1 MGERDGLADNSAGS
15 CATPQEIAFEMTD
28 LPKLHGPNEGYVA
41 ELYER
46 YLADPSAVDAEARSL
61 FVGGWT
67 PTAPASS
74 GSPSNAVEIDTI
86 VRAARVIR
94 LVRELGHMDAHLDPL
109 GSAPA
114 GDPELAL
121 SYHGLTEADLASLP
135 ASVVGGPLAEGE
147 SSALDAYKKLRGA
160 YCGSV
165 GYEDDHIHV
174 PAERAWLREAAESRR
189 FLTGITDDDRKWLL
203 KRLTKVDTF
212 EQFLHKSAPFQGQKR
227 FSIEG
232 LDILVPMLDGIVRDA
247 ASAGTRAVMIGMA
260 HRGRLNVLAHTLG
273 KPYALMLSEFPV
285 DQKAAEP
292 LASVSG
298 GGSHG
303 YTGDVKYH
311 KGWTSLAEEAGQGVQ
326 ISLAPNPS
334 HLEFVNPVVVGG
346 ARAAQDRRDAVGAPA
361 QDDSASLAI
370 LIHGDAAFPGQGVVP
385 ETLNLGNLA
394 GYSVGGTIHIIANNQ
409 VGFTTDPKDSRS
421 TLYASDLAKGFEIPI
436 VHVNGDD
443 PEACLAVA
451 RMAISYRQTFGKDFL
466 IDVVGYRRWGH
477 NETDEP
483 RYTQPTMYQTID
495 ARPRLRA
502 LWATALES
510 RGLIPL
516 GEADALVE
524 ACKEKLTE
532 AREAARSLK
541 KLHDSAAVPAPVA
554 RTTALSENRLRTL
567 NTALNA
573 TPEGFTA
580 NPKQEKAF
588 LEPRR
593 TALDSAEPRVNW
605 AHAEALAFGS
615 LLEDGVP
622 IRLSGQDCE
631 RGTFSQRMLVLHDP
645 ATGIEHC
652 SLRQLPAA
660 RATLALHNSPL
671 SETAVLGFEYGYSV
685 AAPEALVL
693 WEAQF
698 GDFSNGAQVILDQFL
713 ASGGAKW
720 GQHVGLTLLL
730 PHGYEGMGP
739 EHSSARLERFLQLG
753 AGDNIQVCNCTSAGQ
768 YFHLLR
774 RQAASLNVAPRP
786 LVIMTP
792 KYLLRHPRACT
803 SLKELTQGSFQPV
816 LDDPRPVS
824 RKKDVTRL
832 VLCSGKVYI
841 DLVFDAMPPYSERDD
856 YVKAN
861 FAAVGRIEQL
871 FPLPIRELQMLFA
884 SYPKLSEV
892 VWLQEE
898 PKNMGAWSFLASR
911 LLEILPDGTKLRYV
925 GRQEAASPA
934 EGSVTAHNAEQQR
947 LLTEALAPPVSSSG
961 TNGKHKNGTGPTP
974 GKEKSALLEETK
986 QHVR

>member
-1 MGERDGLADNSAGS
+1 
-15 CATPQEIAFEMTD
+15 MTD
-28 LPKLHGPNEGYVA
+28 LPTLHGPNEGYAA

-46 YLADPSAVDAEARSL
+46 YLVDPNSVDAESRAL
-61 FVGGWT
+61 FSQGWR
-67 PTAPASS
+67 PTTTADLSVLPAST
-74 GSPSNAVEIDTI
+74 GVEIDRV
-86 VRAARVIR
+86 VRAARLFR
-94 LVRELGHMDAHLDPL
+94 LVREMGHMDAHLDPL
-109 GSAPA
+109 GSAPP
-114 GDPELAL
+114 GDPELTPAF
-121 SYHGLTEADLASLP
+121 HGLTEADLATLP
-135 ASVVGGPLAEGE
+135 ASVVGGPLAEEAGN
-147 SSALDAYKKLRGA
+147 ALEAYRRLREA
-160 YCGSV
+160 YCGPI

-174 PAERAWLREAAESRR
+174 PTERSWLREAAESRR
-189 FLTGITDDDRKWLL
+189 FFSGVTDEDRKWLL

-232 LDILVPMLDGIVRDA
+232 LDILVPMLDGIIRDA
-247 ASAGTRAVMIGMA
+247 ASAGTHTVMIGMA

-273 KPYALMLSEFPV
+273 KPYELMLSEFPT

-311 KGWTSLAEEAGQGVQ
+311 KGWTSQAEEKGQDVQ
-326 ISLAPNPS
+326 ITLAPNPS
-334 HLEFVNPVVVGG
+334 HLEFVNPVVIGG
-346 ARAAQDRRDAVGAPA
+346 ARAAQDRHKDA
-361 QDDSASLAI
+361 LAI
-370 LIHGDAAFPGQGVVP
+370 LIHGDAAFPGQGVVA
-385 ETLNLGNLA
+385 ETLNLANLP

-451 RMAISYRQTFGKDFL
+451 RMAIAYRQEFGKDFL

-502 LWATALES
+502 LWATEMEK
-510 RGLIPL
+510 RGLLAP

-524 ACKEKLTE
+524 SCKGKLLE
-532 AREAARSLK
+532 AREAARGQK
-541 KLHDSAAVPAPVA
+541 KGGPHTVETQGEPAPTAVP
-554 RTTALSENRLRTL
+554 EKRLR
-567 NTALNA
+567 ALNA
-573 TPEGFTA
+573 ALNAAPEGFTP
-580 NPKQEKAF
+580 NPKQEKGF

-593 TALDSAEPRVNW
+593 TALDAAEAKINW

-622 IRLSGQDCE
+622 IRLTGQDCE

-645 ATGIEHC
+645 STGAEHC
-652 SLRQLPAA
+652 ALKALPNA

-671 SETAVLGFEYGYSV
+671 SETAVLGFEYGYAV

-698 GDFSNGAQVILDQFL
+698 GDFANGAQVIIDQFL

-720 GQHVGLTLLL
+720 SQHVGLTLLL
-730 PHGYEGMGP
+730 PHGYEGQGP

-753 AGDNIQVCNCTSAGQ
+753 AGDNIQVANCTSAAQ

-774 RQAASLNVAPRP
+774 RQAASLKNEPRP
-786 LVIMTP
+786 LVMMTP
-792 KYLLRHPRACT
+792 KYLLRHPRACAT
-803 SLKELTQGSFQPV
+803 LAELTAGSFQPV
-816 LDDPRPVS
+816 LDDPRGTE
-824 RKKDVTRL
+824 RKKNVRRL
-832 VLCSGKVYI
+832 ILCSGKVYI
-841 DLVFDAMPPYSERDD
+841 DLVYDAMPPYTERSE
-856 YVKAN
+856 YVKAE
-861 FAAVGRIEQL
+861 FAAVARIEQL
-871 FPLPIRELQMLFA
+871 FPLPEKELKALIA
-884 SYPKLSEV
+884 SYPNLSEV

-898 PKNMGAWSFLASR
+898 PGNMGAWSFVAPR
-911 LLEILPDGTKLRYV
+911 LMELLPDGLKLRYV
-925 GRQEAASPA
+925 GRHEAASPA

-947 LLTEALAPPVSSSG
+947 LLIEALAPPPSTANG
-961 TNGKHKNGTGPTP
+961 NGKHHNGVGLTP
-974 GKEKSALLEETK
+974 GAEKPRKVSLEERK
-986 QHVR
+986 HVR

>member
-1 MGERDGLADNSAGS
+1 
-15 CATPQEIAFEMTD
+15 MTD
-28 LPKLHGPNEGYVA
+28 QPELYGPNEGYVA

-46 YLADPSAVDAEARSL
+46 YLADPNSVDTETRALFSQGWRPTPPSSVSSSSIAAAPTSSQVSAAD
-61 FVGGWT
+61 
-67 PTAPASS
+67 
-74 GSPSNAVEIDTI
+74 IDRA
-86 VRAARVIR
+86 VRAGRLIR

-109 GSAPA
+109 GGDPP
-114 GDPELAL
+114 GDPELTFAF
-121 SYHGLTEADLASLP
+121 HGLTEADLAELP
-135 ASVVGGPLAEGE
+135 ASVVGGPLAEGAAN
-147 SSALDAYKKLRGA
+147 ALEAYNRLREV
-160 YCGSV
+160 YCGPV
-165 GYEDDHIHV
+165 GYEDDHIHI
-174 PAERAWLREAAESRR
+174 PAERSWLREAMESRR
-189 FLTGITDDDRKWLL
+189 FFNRITDEDRKWLL

-232 LDILVPMLDGIVRDA
+232 LDILVPMLDATIRDA
-247 ASAGTRAVMIGMA
+247 ANAGTQTVVIGMA

-273 KPYALMLSEFPV
+273 KPYEIMLSEFPT

-311 KGWTSLAEEAGQGVQ
+311 KGWTSRAAEAGHDVR
-326 ISLAPNPS
+326 ITLAPNPS
-334 HLEFVNPVVVGG
+334 HLEFVDPVVIGG
-346 ARAAQDRRDAVGAPA
+346 TRAAQDQREATGVPA
-361 QDDSASLAI
+361 QDEALALAI

-385 ETLNLGNLA
+385 ETLNLANLP
-394 GYSVGGTIHIIANNQ
+394 GYDVGGTIHIIANNQ

-451 RMAISYRQTFGKDFL
+451 RMAIAYRQTFGKDFL

-483 RYTQPTMYQTID
+483 RYTQPTMYQKID

-502 LWATALES
+502 LWAQALEE
-510 RGLIPL
+510 RGLIAS

-524 ACKEKLTE
+524 ACRQRLTE
-532 AREAARSLK
+532 ARDAAKSLQK
-541 KLHDSAAVPAPVA
+541 HFDTNTEEVTEPAS
-554 RTTALSENRLRTL
+554 TAIAEDRLR
-567 NTALNA
+567 ALNGVLNS
-573 TPEGFTA
+573 TPSGFTP

-593 TALDSAEPRVNW
+593 AALDSAEPKINW

-615 LLEDGVP
+615 LLEDGIPV
-622 IRLSGQDCE
+622 RLTGQDSE

-645 ATGIEHC
+645 NTGNEFC
-652 SLRQLPAA
+652 GLRSLPEAK
-660 RATLALHNSPL
+660 ATLALHNSPL
-671 SETAVLGFEYGYSV
+671 SETAVLGFEYGYAV
-685 AAPEALVL
+685 AAPETLVL

-698 GDFSNGAQVILDQFL
+698 GDFANGAQVIIDQFL

-730 PHGYEGMGP
+730 PHGYEGQGP

-753 AGDNIQVCNCTSAGQ
+753 AGDNIHICNCTTAGQ

-774 RQAASLNVAPRP
+774 RQAISLQSQPRP
-786 LVIMTP
+786 LVVMTP
-792 KYLLRHPRACT
+792 KYLLRHPRACAT
-803 SLKELTQGSFQPV
+803 LADLTQGQFQPV
-816 LDDPRPVS
+816 LDDPRDAKRKKSVS
-824 RKKDVTRL
+824 RL
-832 VLCSGKVYI
+832 ILCSGKVYV
-841 DLVFDAMPPYSERDD
+841 DLVYDAMPPYGERSEYSRAD
-856 YVKAN
+856 
-861 FAAVGRIEQL
+861 FAAVARIEQL
-871 FPLPIRELQMLFA
+871 FPLPAAELEALIA
-884 SYPKLSEV
+884 SYPNLREV

-898 PKNMGAWSFLASR
+898 PKNMGAWSYIAPR
-911 LLEILPDGTKLRYV
+911 LMELLPDGTKLRYV
-925 GRQEAASPA
+925 GRMEAASPA

-947 LLTEALAPPVSSSG
+947 LLIEALTPPPTASSNG
-961 TNGKHKNGTGPTP
+961 NGNGKHKNGTGPIP
-974 GKEKSALLEETK
+974 GKENSVLLEESK
-986 QHVR
+986 HVR